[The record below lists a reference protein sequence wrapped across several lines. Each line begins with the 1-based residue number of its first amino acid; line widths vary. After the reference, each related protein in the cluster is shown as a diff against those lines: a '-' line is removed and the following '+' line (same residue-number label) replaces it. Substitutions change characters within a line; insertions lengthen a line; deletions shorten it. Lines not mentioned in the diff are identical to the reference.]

1 MLTEAEKK
9 WLEKRAVESCETCRD
24 PDELFCSLCSR
35 DPRPKSLSADFFSM
49 SGCAMTTNWQDAAEF
64 EARVAEKLANCDG
77 AFQPC
82 HRTRCPEGANSAAEC
97 IPCRLKY
104 ARLKVE
110 AEMEENHE

>member
-1 MLTEAEKK
+1 MLSDKDRE

-64 EARVAEKLANCDG
+64 EARVAARLAEDVESYFEIING
-77 AFQPC
+77 V
-82 HRTRCPEGANSAAEC
+82 RTPIRWDKNVFL
-97 IPCRLKY
+97 RLKH
-104 ARLKVE
+104 ARLAVE
-110 AEMEENHE
+110 EKMEKEGK